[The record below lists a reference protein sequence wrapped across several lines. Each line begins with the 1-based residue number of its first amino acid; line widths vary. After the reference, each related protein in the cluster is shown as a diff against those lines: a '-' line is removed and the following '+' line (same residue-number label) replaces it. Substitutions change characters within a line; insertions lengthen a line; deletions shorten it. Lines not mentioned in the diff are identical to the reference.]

1 MSFPLFQGAGKG
13 RVPQALRA
21 PVRVHPGAPEQGG
34 QAVRGQILKFQ
45 FNNHHIKYLLRLT
58 CNIHI

>member
-1 MSFPLFQGAGKG
+1 MSFPSFQGAGKG

-21 PVRVHPGAPEQGG
+21 PVRVHPAAPEQGD

-45 FNNHHIKYLLRLT
+45 FNNHHI
-58 CNIHI
+58 